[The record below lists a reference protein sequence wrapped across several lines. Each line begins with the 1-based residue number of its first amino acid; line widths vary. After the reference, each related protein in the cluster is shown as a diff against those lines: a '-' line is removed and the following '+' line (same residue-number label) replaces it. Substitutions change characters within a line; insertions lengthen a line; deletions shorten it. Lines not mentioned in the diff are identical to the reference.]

1 MRPRPTA
8 LIIDGERPTRR
19 MLRLALEQERYTV
32 IEAVNGQLGL
42 EMAAAKRP
50 DVIIFDLD
58 LPDIDGV
65 VLLRRLREWSQEPV
79 MVISER
85 AQVSDKVR
93 ALDSGAD
100 DYLTK
105 PFDVAELLARLR
117 VLQRSQRGTP
127 DGPLMIEGDLVINLS
142 THEVTLRGDK
152 LSFTPIEE
160 ALLYLL
166 VRYEGKVVTR
176 KHLMRCIWGA
186 DEEDRTRE
194 LQVYIANLRAKLGA
208 CGGEIL
214 IRTEGSLGYRLF
226 MAASVERACAP
237 APA

>member
-1 MRPRPTA
+1 

-19 MLRLALEQERYTV
+19 MLRLALEQERYNV
-32 IEAVNGQLGL
+32 IEAANGQLGL

-58 LPDIDGV
+58 LPDIEGV
-65 VLLRRLREWSQEPV
+65 VLLRRLREWNQEPV

-117 VLQRSQRGTP
+117 VLQRSQRGIP
-127 DGPLMIEGDLVINLS
+127 DGPLLVEGDLVINLS

-166 VRYEGKVVTR
+166 IRYLGKVVTR
-176 KHLMRCIWGA
+176 KHLMRCIWGGY
-186 DEEDRTRE
+186 EEDRTRE

-208 CGGEIL
+208 CGAELL
-214 IRTEGSLGYRLF
+214 IRTEGSLGYRLST
-226 MAASVERACAP
+226 ASSPEGACVPMP
-237 APA
+237 A

>member
-1 MRPRPTA
+1 
-8 LIIDGERPTRR
+8 
-19 MLRLALEQERYTV
+19 MLRLALEQERYNV
-32 IEAVNGQLGL
+32 IEAANGKLGL

-176 KHLMRCIWGA
+176 KHLMRCIWGT

>member
-1 MRPRPTA
+1 
-8 LIIDGERPTRR
+8 
-19 MLRLALEQERYTV
+19 MLRLAMEQERYNV
-32 IEAVNGQLGL
+32 IEAANGQLGL

-65 VLLRRLREWSQEPV
+65 VLLRRLREWNQEPV

-100 DYLTK
+100 DYLIK

-117 VLQRSQRGTP
+117 VLQRSQRGIP
-127 DGPLMIEGDLVINLS
+127 DGPLLIEGELVVNLS
-142 THEVTLRGDK
+142 THEVTLRGEK
-152 LSFTPIEE
+152 LNFTPIEE

-166 VRYEGKVVTR
+166 IRHQGKVVAR

-186 DEEDRTRE
+186 DSDDRTRE

-208 CGGEIL
+208 PGGAVL
-214 IRTEGSLGYRLF
+214 IRTEGSLGYRF
-226 MAASVERACAP
+226 STAASPKRARVTVP
-237 APA
+237 A